1 MAKSGP
7 LLSVV
12 VAAMMI
18 IQIPVTGLFTVFVD
32 NLPSHQ

>member
-1 MAKSGP
+1 MAESGP

-18 IQIPVTGLFTVFVD
+18 IQFYPDSGHRVIHRFCE
-32 NLPSHQ
+32 